1 MPCGVAFREGAG
13 CPYEELSVKSG
24 GFQGCVAKRVKELM
38 YLLVFQEVT
47 SYWHS
52 VSKSRSAARIACVER
67 TRQSMSTRSNVS
79 PGR

>member
-1 MPCGVAFREGAG
+1 MPWGVAFQEGAT
-13 CPYEELSVKSG
+13 CPYEKLSEKTC
-24 GFQGCVAKRVKELM
+24 GFQGCVAKRVKELI
-38 YLLVFQEVT
+38 YLLAFQEVT

-67 TRQSMSTRSNVS
+67 TRQSMLTRSNVS